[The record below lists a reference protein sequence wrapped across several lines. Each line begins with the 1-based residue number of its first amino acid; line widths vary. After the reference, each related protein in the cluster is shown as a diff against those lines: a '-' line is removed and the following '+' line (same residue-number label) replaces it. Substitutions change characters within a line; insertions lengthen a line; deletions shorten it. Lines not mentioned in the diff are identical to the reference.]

1 MCSGSASAMA
11 SHGARER
18 KEPCPRGAQHASLAC
33 VCVSPHTHLH
43 LGALALAIV
52 LINVLVTPLDVVGLL
67 LLVLHQDPL
76 PLIALRHFNRRLR
89 LQLCQLL
96 LHLAHLA
103 PLL

>member
-1 MCSGSASAMA
+1 
-11 SHGARER
+11 
-18 KEPCPRGAQHASLAC
+18 
-33 VCVSPHTHLH
+33 VSPHTHLH

-103 PLL
+103 PLLQKQRGL

>member
-18 KEPCPRGAQHASLAC
+18 EALSAGGAAREPR

-52 LINVLVTPLDVVGLL
+52 LIDVLVTPLDVVGLL

>member
-1 MCSGSASAMA
+1 MA

-33 VCVSPHTHLH
+33 VCRLTHLH

-103 PLL
+103 PLLQKQRGL